1 MGYEALTEVLNR
13 EMQVCTALCQVS
25 ESLHGAVVSG
35 DIPTVD
41 KCVQDAQYLLMQIN
55 SLGRKREACV
65 QGITREMGH
74 EALTLNEAI
83 LKAPDADRSRLQKIV
98 RDMQLTLK
106 KHRAI
111 NAVNEK
117 LLKARLSVIGELR
130 NAVDKASGSIGG
142 SLCLD
147 KKG

>member
-1 MGYEALTEVLNR
+1 MGYDDLTEVLSV

-55 SLGRKREACV
+55 SLGRKREDCV
-65 QGITREMGH
+65 RGITQEMGY
-74 EALTLNEAI
+74 ETLTLHEI
-83 LKAPDADRSRLQKIV
+83 IQKAPEADRSRLQKIV

-106 KHRAI
+106 KHRGI